1 MASRTTPFDIQT
13 IPGYPDSLQIYRIPA
28 SSSWQVRMFVDR
40 KYVRRSTGTSDRREA
55 VEFAKSLFDTIRINQ
70 RLDISVH
77 TDTFHACAQHLIR
90 QQDTLVATGQRGER
104 INTEDSKK
112 LKADIL
118 PFFGAKGVAA
128 ITSSMID
135 EYIAE
140 LGKRKKLSPSTLSKH
155 LIVIRKVLKEALKRG
170 YLKSIP
176 PFPAIRKKDTPRPY
190 FTIDEYRQL
199 RKVTRLLSAEI
210 ISVSGHVVTEEIY
223 DLIVFGMNVFIRP
236 SDIKLLRHRDIE
248 VVRDRRNDKTVEYLS
263 IMAPNSKTVIR
274 ESLTMPTAAM
284 VYQRIKSRQ
293 TAQGYGK
300 SDDFVFYPYLPDR
313 AYALTIMRK
322 QFEFALKRAE
332 LRKDRLGRNRTL
344 YSLRHS
350 ALMYRFLLGK
360 NIDIFTLARNA
371 LTSVSQLERF
381 YLSHAASRDKIEN
394 LHSFR

>member
-1 MASRTTPFDIQT
+1 
-13 IPGYPDSLQIYRIPA
+13 
-28 SSSWQVRMFVDR
+28 MFVDR

-190 FTIDEYRQL
+190 FTIDEYRKL